1 MLSEVYKVEVLKK
14 WGTTEGNLHVFLT
27 SAPAM
32 VANDPESR
40 YENQLSAELVLIGR
54 QKFSGCNVDG

>member
-14 WGTTEGNLHVFLT
+14 CTRMEENLHVLLT
-27 SAPAM
+27 SAPDM

-40 YENQLSAELVLIGR
+40 
-54 QKFSGCNVDG
+54 